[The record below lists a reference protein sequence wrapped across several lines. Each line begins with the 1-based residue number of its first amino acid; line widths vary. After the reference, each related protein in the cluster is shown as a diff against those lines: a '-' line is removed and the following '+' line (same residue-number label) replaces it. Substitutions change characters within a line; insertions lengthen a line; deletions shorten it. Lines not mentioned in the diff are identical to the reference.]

1 MRKSKPVFYCIKVRQ
16 SIDILPTMRPSGDS
30 MAFPFSKA
38 TVYITVSVVFKNE
51 GEYDDDSIQ
60 RDGMETHFL
69 TSGV

>member
-1 MRKSKPVFYCIKVRQ
+1 
-16 SIDILPTMRPSGDS
+16 

-51 GEYDDDSIQ
+51 SEYDDDSIQ